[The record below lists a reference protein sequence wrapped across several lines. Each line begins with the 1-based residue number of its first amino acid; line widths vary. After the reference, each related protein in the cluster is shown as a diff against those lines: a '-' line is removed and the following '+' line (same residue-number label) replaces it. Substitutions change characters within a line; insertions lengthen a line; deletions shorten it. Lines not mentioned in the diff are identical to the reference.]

1 MNYKINEMNP
11 IEAIR
16 MSERISQMDFAE
28 KLGYS
33 NKDNYSYHMRNF
45 TQDIIQKVSVAY
57 DRDITMD
64 IINHLKFE
72 CRKLKKLNKVL
83 EKNQPKTELNANESN
98 QSISSLLEKI

>member
-1 MNYKINEMNP
+1 MNYKIIEQNP
-11 IEAIR
+11 LEAIR
-16 MSERISQMDFAE
+16 LTERISQAQFSV
-28 KLGYS
+28 KLGYP
-33 NKDNYSYHMRNF
+33 NKHQYSHHMRNF
-45 TQDIIQKVSVAY
+45 TQDIIDKVLAVY

-83 EKNQPKTELNANESN
+83 EKNQPKTELKAKETN